1 MRKQTGFTLVEIAIV
16 LVIIGLLL
24 GGVLKGQ
31 ELVINA
37 QAKSVANDIKNVQAM
52 IYGYQ
57 DRFRALPGD
66 DAAVVNHLG
75 NLAAQ
80 ATTPPATLANGA
92 INGAWNTGTT
102 SDESYLF
109 WQHVRLAGFATGS
122 GTVGSAT
129 YFPQNSQGGI
139 VGVTGVTP
147 ITGMTGTYFV
157 CANNINARL
166 ALIVDTN
173 MDDGVSN
180 TGSVRIRANQAA
192 LAGGAAA
199 QARTPAQV
207 AANPAT
213 PHTVC
218 MSF

>member
-37 QAKSVANDIKNVQAM
+37 QAKSIANDLKNVQTL

-66 DAAVVNHLG
+66 DVAVVNHLG
-75 NLAAQ
+75 ANAVRAS
-80 ATTPPATLANGA
+80 TPAPTLGNGA

-102 SDESYLF
+102 TDESYLF

-122 GTVGSAT
+122 ATVGAAT

-147 ITGMTGTYFV
+147 INTMAGTYFV
-157 CANNINARL
+157 CANNINGRL
-166 ALIVDTN
+166 ALIVDAN
-173 MDDGVSN
+173 LDDGVST
-180 TGSVRIRANQAA
+180 TGSVRIRGNQATGA
-192 LAGGAAA
+192 GGGAAGA
-199 QARTPAQV
+199 I
-207 AANPAT
+207 ANVVPAT
-213 PHTVC
+213 MYTVC